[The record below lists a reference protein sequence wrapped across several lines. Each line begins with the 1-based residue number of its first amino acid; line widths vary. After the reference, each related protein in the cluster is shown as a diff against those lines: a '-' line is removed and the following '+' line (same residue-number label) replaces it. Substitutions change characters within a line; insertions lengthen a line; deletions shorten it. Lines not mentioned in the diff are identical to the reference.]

1 MNNTSHPAKT
11 WEMPDGIYTALVTPF
26 KEGEVDKEAW
36 RKLVRRQ
43 LACGVAGL
51 VPVGCTG
58 EAATLTRPEREWLV
72 RTAVGPFRLEDAV
85 SVETLVREAQE
96 DCWGG
101 RLLSMFEAL
110 SHLPHVVVDEDRVER
125 LRHGQAVAVEAP
137 EAAALCCAY
146 DRHKGLVAILHPGT
160 EPNLWQPRKVFVT

>member
-51 VPVGCTG
+51 VPV
-58 EAATLTRPEREWLV
+58 
-72 RTAVGPFRLEDAV
+72 TA
-85 SVETLVREAQE
+85 S
-96 DCWGG
+96 
-101 RLLSMFEAL
+101 
-110 SHLPHVVVDEDRVER
+110 
-125 LRHGQAVAVEAP
+125 
-137 EAAALCCAY
+137 
-146 DRHKGLVAILHPGT
+146 
-160 EPNLWQPRKVFVT
+160 